1 MKKYEGLPF
10 FMTGDYNTHECVEM
24 YQTFMDTL
32 GVKNAKYEADVMV
45 RLAAGGGIGPH
56 AGNEGP
62 VMYP

>member
-1 MKKYEGLPF
+1 
-10 FMTGDYNTHECVEM
+10 
-24 YQTFMDTL
+24 MDTL

-62 VMYP
+62 VMYS